1 MAAAASASRVELQPA
16 WVLHRRDYRDSSQII
31 EALSCDHGRLGL
43 VARGVRRA
51 NSRLRGVL
59 EPFQPL
65 LVSWSGRGELQTLTG
80 AERQQSLPRLSG
92 DALMAGFYLNE
103 LLLRLLARH
112 DPHPGLFVDYTG
124 ALQALA
130 GGSRV
135 AVAVRRFEWQLLE
148 GLGVAPDLAH
158 EMGDGTPVAPGR
170 WYRVDPEAGVYTLAA
185 PTGGEQDVPGEAL
198 LAIAGNT
205 LDSTEDD
212 TLRQAGQVLRQL
224 LEVRLDGRVLKTR
237 QVLMAMRRGVPAARP
252 KTDG

>member
-1 MAAAASASRVELQPA
+1 VAAAGSASRTELQPA

-31 EALSCDHGRLGL
+31 EALSCDYGRLGL

-51 NSRLRGVL
+51 SSRLRGVL

-112 DPHPGLFVDYTG
+112 DPHPDMFGDYTS
-124 ALQALA
+124 AVEALA
-130 GGSRV
+130 CGERLG
-135 AVAVRRFEWQLLE
+135 VAVRRFEWQLLE
-148 GLGVAPDLAH
+148 RLGVAPDLAH
-158 EMGDGTPVAPGR
+158 EMEDGTPVTPGR
-170 WYRVDPEAGVYTLAA
+170 LYRVDPEAGVYAIAGAA
-185 PTGGEQDVPGEAL
+185 GAGQDAPGEAL
-198 LAIAGNT
+198 LAIAGNG
-205 LDSTEDD
+205 LDRADDD
-212 TLRQAGQVLRQL
+212 TLRQAGHVLRQL
-224 LEVRLDGRVLKTR
+224 LEVRLDGRALKTR
-237 QVLMAMRRGVPAARP
+237 QVLMAMRRGISAART